1 MRDTFER
8 FQPRDRGRF
17 GDSEQADEVE
27 RLPAK
32 GGRKL
37 HDLDC
42 VVLDRRERA
51 VKVRLA
57 SNGRSEWFPLSQV
70 EVSSKEGGKDHVIT
84 VPEWILTQ
92 KGIV

>member
-8 FQPRDRGRF
+8 FQPRERGRF
-17 GDSEQADEVE
+17 GDNEQSSEVD

-37 HDLDC
+37 HDLACD
-42 VVLDRRERA
+42 VLGQTERA
-51 VKVRLA
+51 VKVRLS
-57 SNGRSEWFPLSQV
+57 SNRRIEWFPLAQV
-70 EVSSKEGGKDHVIT
+70 EVSRNEDGKGHTIA